1 MKNEMM
7 ATIIMEMAALQ
18 TEQQLKQV
26 GFVLEVQLLQETNV
40 LSVRVDGIKT
50 VQQILQLE

>member
-40 LSVRVDGIKT
+40 LFVRVDGIKT